1 MRDITKILAS
11 YESDRGKYVRAV
23 HPSFCSIPPRPD
35 GWNWSE
41 ADSLVRRV
49 LERIQKKS
57 LSPLEECMGA
67 ALVDEVVRRGA
78 VPWDRRLA
86 IESDRAPA
94 WRAAIPGDV
103 RVVFVE
109 IARRF
114 DDLSLDFVVGIE
126 ELNRTRVAAVEC
138 DGAAWHWGEL
148 SKVRDAAKNE
158 RVAEIGWTM
167 FRWSGKEI
175 LSDLKSRARDVV
187 NFILGG

>member
-1 MRDITKILAS
+1 MRNITKMIAS
-11 YESDRGKYVRAV
+11 YEAERGKYVRAV
-23 HPSFCSIPPRPD
+23 KPSFRTIPDRPD

-49 LERIQKKS
+49 LERIQAKS
-57 LSPLEECMGA
+57 MSPIEECVGA
-67 ALVDEVVRRGA
+67 AIVVEVVRRGA

-86 IESDRAPA
+86 KDSDRAPT
-94 WRAAIPGDV
+94 WRAAIPSDV
-103 RVVFVE
+103 HVVFVE

-126 ELNRTRVAAVEC
+126 ETNRTRIATVEC
-138 DGAAWHWGEL
+138 DGAAWHWSER
-148 SKVRDAAKNE
+148 SKVRDRAKDD

-175 LSDLKSRARDVV
+175 LTDPVGRARDVV
-187 NFILGG
+187 NFVLGE